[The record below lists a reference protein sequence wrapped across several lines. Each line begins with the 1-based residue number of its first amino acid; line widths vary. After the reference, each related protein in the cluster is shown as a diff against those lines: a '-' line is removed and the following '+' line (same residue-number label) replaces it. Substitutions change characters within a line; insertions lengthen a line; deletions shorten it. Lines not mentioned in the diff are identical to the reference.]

1 VLVLGIESSC
11 DDTAAAVLEAR
22 EDGALAYAIRSSVV
36 SSQIEVHRPYGG
48 VVPEL
53 ASRAHLQNAVPVVE
67 RSLLDAGLALEAL
80 DGIAVTRGPGLPGAL
95 LVGLQLGKALA
106 YAASLPLIGVNHL
119 EGHLLAPAL
128 DPAAAPLPERHV
140 ALLVSGG
147 HTCLVLV
154 EGFGRYRM
162 LGASRDDAAGEAFDK
177 VAKLLGLGYPG
188 GPVIERLAHH
198 GDPRAIAFP
207 RALPRRDELD
217 FSFSGL
223 KTSVA
228 HHVRRR
234 EQEIAGAELADLC
247 ASFQRAVSDVLV
259 RKAVAAIRRE
269 RASAL
274 VAGGGVLANG
284 AIRAALAGAAEE
296 EGFSLPVPPLR
307 LCTDNGAMIAAAGAR
322 RLLDGERSGL
332 DLGIAP
338 RLPLG

>member
-1 VLVLGIESSC
+1 VRVLGIESSC
-11 DDTAAAVLEAR
+11 DDTAAAVLELRAGAR
-22 EDGALAYAIRSSVV
+22 PRICSNVV

-53 ASRAHLQNAVPVVE
+53 ASRAHLRNVVPVVE
-67 RSLLDAGLALEAL
+67 RALADAGLVLEEL

-119 EGHLLAPAL
+119 EGHLCAPAL
-128 DPAAAPLPERHV
+128 ELDATPPPERHV

-147 HTCLVLV
+147 HTCLIAV
-154 EGFGRYRM
+154 EGFGRYRL

-188 GPVIERLAHH
+188 GPVIERLARG
-198 GDPRAIAFP
+198 GDEQAIAFP

-223 KTSVA
+223 KTAVA

-234 EQEIAGAELADLC
+234 EHAIQGSELADLC
-247 ASFQRAVSDVLV
+247 ASFQRAVCDVLV
-259 RKAVAAIRRE
+259 KKACAAVRRE
-269 RASAL
+269 RAPAL

-284 AIRAALAGAAEE
+284 AVRAALARAGEA
-296 EGFSLPVPPLR
+296 EGFSLHVPPLR
-307 LCTDNGAMIAAAGAR
+307 LCTDNGAMIAAVGAR
-322 RLLDGERSGL
+322 RLAAGERSGL

-338 RLPLG
+338 RLPL